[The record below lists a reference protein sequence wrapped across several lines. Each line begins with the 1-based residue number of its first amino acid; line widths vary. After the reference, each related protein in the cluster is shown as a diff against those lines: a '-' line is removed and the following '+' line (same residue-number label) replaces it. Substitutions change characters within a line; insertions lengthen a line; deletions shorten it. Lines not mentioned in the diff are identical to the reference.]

1 MTALL
6 SVFIVTGV
14 IILVL
19 GIQFGI
25 DALLTK
31 GLIWA
36 IAALGGPHFPF
47 WPVFVILYIAMC
59 IFSGHSYTE
68 NRKGK

>member
-1 MTALL
+1 MTAFP
-6 SVFIVTGV
+6 SVFIVIAV
-14 IILVL
+14 VILVL

-36 IAALGGPHFPF
+36 IAALGGPRFPF
-47 WPVFVILYIAMC
+47 WPVFVILYIVMC
-59 IFSGHSYTE
+59 IFSGHSYVE
-68 NRKGK
+68 NRRDK